1 MMKTAKKLLAISLE
15 EGVLCPLTA
24 LIAHER
30 VYKNSS
36 NEMEFVKVPLVLR
49 RGPSFQIYVKTLTG
63 KTITLNVSASDEI

>member
-1 MMKTAKKLLAISLE
+1 MRKEKEQLVISLT
-15 EGVLCPLTA
+15 EGVLCPYTA
-24 LIAHER
+24 LIAHEK

-63 KTITLNVSASDEI
+63 KTITLEVSASDEI